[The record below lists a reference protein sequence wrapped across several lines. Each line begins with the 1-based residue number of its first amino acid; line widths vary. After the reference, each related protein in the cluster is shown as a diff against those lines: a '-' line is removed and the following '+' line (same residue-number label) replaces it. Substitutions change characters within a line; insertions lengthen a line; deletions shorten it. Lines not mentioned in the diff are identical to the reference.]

1 MKTYLLDI
9 LNKYNRFS
17 ESLDVKTILCN
28 KSWLAFND
36 TGDKELYIF
45 QENGSLIVSINGK
58 VTNGTWQ
65 YISTNK
71 SIILSFKGQAYMLH
85 PSFFEGG
92 NLAASKIRNLE
103 CPNYE
108 ICLIDYG
115 CGKFNR
121 KIHIMEQYP

>member
-1 MKTYLLDI
+1 MIRINNI
-9 LNKYNRFS
+9 LFFKN
-17 ESLDVKTILCN
+17 
-28 KSWLAFND
+28 
-36 TGDKELYIF
+36 IF
-45 QENGSLIVSINGK
+45 QFFFYPI
-58 VTNGTWQ
+58 
-65 YISTNK
+65 
-71 SIILSFKGQAYMLH
+71 ML
-85 PSFFEGG
+85 EGG

>member
-1 MKTYLLDI
+1 MYGPMKKRNIPVILL
-9 LNKYNRFS
+9 LPLL
-17 ESLDVKTILCN
+17 SLSCSLSHKMERSISKVGLSQADKRP
-28 KSWLAFND
+28 APD
-36 TGDKELYIF
+36 TTCYSVPEKITWKDSSGVEH
-45 QENGSLIVSINGK
+45 IV
-58 VTNGTWQ
+58 TM
-65 YISTNK
+65 
-71 SIILSFKGQAYMLH
+71 AER
-85 PSFFEGG
+85 EGG

>member
-1 MKTYLLDI
+1 MK
-9 LNKYNRFS
+9 
-17 ESLDVKTILCN
+17 
-28 KSWLAFND
+28 
-36 TGDKELYIF
+36 
-45 QENGSLIVSINGK
+45 QEEEPWIDHLKQRVNEYEKPL
-58 VTNGTWQ
+58 
-65 YISTNK
+65 
-71 SIILSFKGQAYMLH
+71 
-85 PSFFEGG
+85 PEGG

>member
-1 MKTYLLDI
+1 MNTI
-9 LNKYNRFS
+9 
-17 ESLDVKTILCN
+17 ILCLGLVFDN
-28 KSWLAFND
+28 V
-36 TGDKELYIF
+36 IF
-45 QENGSLIVSINGK
+45 K
-58 VTNGTWQ
+58 CF
-65 YISTNK
+65 STFQIHIAN
-71 SIILSFKGQAYMLH
+71 L
-85 PSFFEGG
+85 EGG